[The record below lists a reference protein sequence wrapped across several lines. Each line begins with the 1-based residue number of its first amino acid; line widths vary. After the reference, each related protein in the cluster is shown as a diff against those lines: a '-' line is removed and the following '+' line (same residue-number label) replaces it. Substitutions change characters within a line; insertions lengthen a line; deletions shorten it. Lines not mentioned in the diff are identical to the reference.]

1 MHTIQVLNNLVESN
15 QALAYCILFL
25 GLIFE
30 GEIILISAGVL
41 AHLGAFDFV
50 TALIF
55 IFAGGMVKTLI
66 GYRIGE
72 FLHKKF
78 NHARL
83 FNFLERKV
91 LSVIPRFRERPFW
104 SIFLSKFI
112 MGMNYFVIIFSG
124 YEKINFKKYLK
135 AEIIATIIWAPLLLS
150 LGYFFSYAALSVSK
164 EISKFLLAI
173 MFFLLVFIL
182 IEKIIELLY
191 GLYEHFQ
198 HNKKNGEQK

>member
-1 MHTIQVLNNLVESN
+1 MHTIQLLNHLVESN

-41 AHLGAFDFV
+41 AHLGAFDFT

-55 IFAGGMVKTLI
+55 IFAGGLVKTFI
-66 GYRIGE
+66 GYRVGE
-72 FLHKKF
+72 FLHKKY

-83 FNFLERKV
+83 FTFLERKV

-150 LGYFFSYAALSVSK
+150 IGYFFSYTALSVSK
-164 EISKFLLAI
+164 EVSR
-173 MFFLLVFIL
+173 FLLVILFFTLGFIL
-182 IEKIIELLY
+182 LEKIVEILY
-191 GLYEHFQ
+191 GFYEHFQ
-198 HNKKNGEQK
+198 QNKKNDIKQ

>member
-1 MHTIQVLNNLVESN
+1 MHTIQVLNHLVESN
-15 QALAYCILFL
+15 QALAYLILFL

-41 AHLGAFDFV
+41 AHLGAFDFT

-55 IFAGGMVKTLI
+55 IFAGGLFKTLI

-72 FLHKKF
+72 FLHKRY
-78 NHARL
+78 NHSKL
-83 FNFLERKV
+83 FTFLERKV

-135 AEIIATIIWAPLLLS
+135 AEIIATLIWAPLLLS
-150 LGYFFSYAALSVSK
+150 VGYFFSYAALNVSR
-164 EISKFLLAI
+164 EISRFLLI
-173 MFFLLVFIL
+173 ILFFTLAFIL
-182 IEKIIELLY
+182 LEKVVEILY

-198 HNKKNGEQK
+198 KSKNDIKQ